1 MKDVNKLKV
10 AVLIPCYNEEL
21 TITKVLTD
29 FRAVLPDADFYVY
42 DNNSTDKTSQ
52 RAKEAGAI
60 VRHEILRGK
69 GNVVRRMFRD
79 VEADLYVMVD
89 GDDTYDA
96 TKALEMIRT
105 AGEGSVDFVN
115 GIRISEQEGNEYRPG
130 HEFGNHLLTTT
141 VGVLFGNRI
150 MDMLSGYKVLSK
162 RFVKSFPAHSAGF
175 EVETELAVHALV
187 LSLPVAH
194 VSGKYKGRPDG
205 SISKLRTY
213 SDGMKILKLILILFK
228 QERPLLFF
236 SLFGSL
242 LALVS
247 LGLGLPI
254 IVTYIQTGSVPRF
267 PTAILSMG
275 IMITS
280 FLSFA
285 CGLVLDTVTRG
296 RREARILQYL
306 GIPFRNLTDSE
317 SDSSK
322 QVAGK

>member
-1 MKDVNKLKV
+1 MRDVDKLKV

-21 TITKVLTD
+21 TITSVLRD
-29 FRAVLPDADFYVY
+29 FKEVLPDANFYVY
-42 DNNSTDKTSQ
+42 DNNSTDKTVL
-52 RAKEAGAI
+52 RAIEAGAI
-60 VRHEILRGK
+60 VRQETLQGK

-96 TKALEMIRT
+96 TKAPEMIRT
-105 AGEGSVDFVN
+105 ALEGSIDLVN
-115 GIRISEQEGNEYRPG
+115 GIRISDNEGNAYRPG
-130 HEFGNHLLTTT
+130 HEFGNHLLTSA
-141 VGVLFGNRI
+141 VSILFGNRI

-175 EVETELAVHALV
+175 EVETELTVHALV
-187 LSLPVAH
+187 LSVPIAH
-194 VSGKYKGRPDG
+194 ISGKYKGRPEG

-213 SDGMKILKLILILFK
+213 SDGMKILRLIMILYK

-236 SLFGSL
+236 SVIGSL
-242 LALVS
+242 LALLA
-247 LGLGLPI
+247 LGFGIPI
-254 IVTYIQTGSVPRF
+254 IADYIQTGLVPRL

-280 FLSFA
+280 FLSFT
-285 CGLVLDTVTRG
+285 CGLILDTVTRG

-306 GIPFRNLTDSE
+306 AIPFKRLIATE
-317 SDSSK
+317 SSK
-322 QVAGK
+322 RVVGQ